1 MADRDKFMQGI
12 QDCGIRAYASCDGY
26 GIHTNEQTMV
36 EMDDIRANF
45 LEELCQPSH
54 GLGIQCPLIEEVE
67 AVTEKQ
73 ELVSRPS
80 KPVMNAPLFSRLS

>member
-1 MADRDKFMQGI
+1 MQGI

-45 LEELCQPSH
+45 LEELCQPSD

-73 ELVSRPS
+73 EPVLPAIEACNECTTLQQVILTSR
-80 KPVMNAPLFSRLS
+80 VT